1 MRATF
6 VAGLAIVASAVCLE
20 AFGQINTGQNTGMT
34 GGFGTSGGIGTT
46 TTGMTG
52 TTGMTTG
59 TTSRTSTSSSMFG
72 SRTYGQGLTSGSA
85 GFTGGMA
92 SGGRGLTGMSGTGG
106 MGGMGGT
113 TGTTGMSTTGTQ
125 FMQQARQAGFVGA
138 DSRDYA
144 AGLLGGIMAGQSTQG
159 QSINQR
165 LRGGTGTLG
174 TFGTM
179 GTMGNLGRTGAL
191 GALGSTMRTGA
202 LQPGML
208 QSGALRTGMGAMTGR
223 NVGTG
228 AGFGLG
234 GMGTGAYGAGRGTM
248 ANREVPATLQ
258 VAFDHP
264 QPQRSQVN
272 SKLAERLTRSP
283 TIRFRSPLEVN
294 LQSDGTVVLRGTVAT
309 AHDRAVA
316 ERLARLEPGVWRVQN
331 ELQVATEQPEQPGRS
346 N

>member
-6 VAGLAIVASAVCLE
+6 FAGLAILASAVCLE
-20 AFGQINTGQNTGMT
+20 AFGQINTGQNTGTT
-34 GGFGTSGGIGTT
+34 GGFGTSGGIGST
-46 TTGMTG
+46 

-59 TTSRTSTSSSMFG
+59 TTSTSTSSGMFG
-72 SRTYGQGLTSGSA
+72 SRTYGQGITSGA
-85 GFTGGMA
+85 GGFTGGTA
-92 SGGRGLTGMSGTGG
+92 AGGRGSTGMSGTGG
-106 MGGMGGT
+106 MGGTGGT

-138 DSRDYA
+138 DSGDIT
-144 AGLLGGIMAGQSTQG
+144 AGLLGGIMAGQGTQG
-159 QSINQR
+159 QTANQR
-165 LRGGTGTLG
+165 LRSGTGTLG
-174 TFGTM
+174 AM
-179 GTMGNLGRTGAL
+179 GT
-191 GALGSTMRTGA
+191 LGSTMRTGTMQSGT
-202 LQPGML
+202 LRTGTM
-208 QSGALRTGMGAMTGR
+208 QSGALRTGLGGMLGTTGAA
-223 NVGTG
+223 G

-234 GMGTGAYGAGRGTM
+234 GMGAGTYGAGRGTM
-248 ANREVPATLQ
+248 ANREIPATLQ
-258 VAFDHP
+258 VAFEHP

-283 TIRFRSPLEVN
+283 SIRFRSPLEVN

-316 ERLARLEPGVWRVQN
+316 ERLARLEPGVWKVQN